1 MIYYI
6 YGREG
11 CRNNIKEVFVIMS
24 DREKCYI
31 TNIAKSIKNG
41 KVPTHHEPNIIVGK
55 SIKDLLEAGII
66 YRHILSA

>member
-1 MIYYI
+1 
-6 YGREG
+6 
-11 CRNNIKEVFVIMS
+11 MS

-55 SIKDLLEAGII
+55 SIKDLLEADII
-66 YRHILSA
+66 YKHILSA